1 MSAGRVAVEMSFS
14 LHEASKATSNTD
26 DQEPK
31 WQWESFKR
39 VDINLSVA
47 MWYCTCTT
55 PVAMWY
61 CTCTTPVAKWD
72 LLKNIHCHI
81 SIVLRSST
89 TSTLDCLQIK
99 WRCWRPRNEIN
110 VIQCSAF
117 LILKV
122 RYPAISVIGF
132 SLLLGVVIVMNS
144 SEHTS
149 SPYVEVVVR
158 DVEVKLF
165 LFDQFHICK
174 KNKSSQKHDD
184 TCARLHDHVVHRE
197 TDLHQRSCMNLL
209 GLKRAA
215 VHMCMCVAVS

>member
-1 MSAGRVAVEMSFS
+1 
-14 LHEASKATSNTD
+14 
-26 DQEPK
+26 
-31 WQWESFKR
+31 
-39 VDINLSVA
+39 
-47 MWYCTCTT
+47 
-55 PVAMWY
+55 
-61 CTCTTPVAKWD
+61 
-72 LLKNIHCHI
+72 
-81 SIVLRSST
+81 
-89 TSTLDCLQIK
+89 
-99 WRCWRPRNEIN
+99 
-110 VIQCSAF
+110 
-117 LILKV
+117 
-122 RYPAISVIGF
+122 
-132 SLLLGVVIVMNS
+132 MNS